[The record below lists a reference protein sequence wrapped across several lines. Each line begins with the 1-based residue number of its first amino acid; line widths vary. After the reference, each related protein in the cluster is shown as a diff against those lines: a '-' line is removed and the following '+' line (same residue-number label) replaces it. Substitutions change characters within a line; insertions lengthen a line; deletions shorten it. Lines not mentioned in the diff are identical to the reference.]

1 MQCEQIRPGNTGFFM
16 PELLAVVAVVFFE
29 MGQEWENFIFRHKKR
44 TGFSPKSLFYLVAI
58 GGLEPP
64 TPGL

>member
-1 MQCEQIRPGNTGFFM
+1 MS
-16 PELLAVVAVVFFE
+16 ELLAVVASVFFE

-44 TGFSPKSLFYLVAI
+44 TGVAPKSLFYLVAI

>member
-1 MQCEQIRPGNTGFFM
+1 M
-16 PELLAVVAVVFFE
+16 VFYFE
-29 MGQEWENFIFRHKKR
+29 MGQNWDILKFRPKKR
-44 TGFSPKSLFYLVAI
+44 TGLEPKSLFFMVAI